1 MPNRVKSYGNKIKST
16 PSVQKTWTGNPR
28 AFYLAEYL
36 DIWLKGQLHPMTIS
50 KKLCNIYCYHLK
62 KSYITKS
69 HVKKNTLLSRQYSIS
84 LKQRHND
91 MGAMTNTGDFVFTVF
106 PSIDNGVREL
116 RPFALLVKFKKK
128 NNKKN
133 TLATFTTIRHPHAM
147 LHRRNTVDI
156 TAASYF

>member
-1 MPNRVKSYGNKIKST
+1 
-16 PSVQKTWTGNPR
+16 
-28 AFYLAEYL
+28 
-36 DIWLKGQLHPMTIS
+36 MTIS
-50 KKLCNIYCYHLK
+50 KKLCNIYCYDSK

-116 RPFALLVKFKKK
+116 GPFALLVKFKKK
-128 NNKKN
+128 KHSCNFHHNSLSTCNVTQKKH
-133 TLATFTTIRHPHAM
+133 LISQLPATSRACW
-147 LHRRNTVDI
+147 R
-156 TAASYF
+156 Y